1 MKQVSDAYKL
11 SMRSML
17 RNRSYV
23 KVTFSNVDTTAA
35 TDGTWES
42 NGAQSY
48 SEFNTI
54 DYKYDYEDAYA
65 TMELNRWA
73 LDGSQMILASSTG
86 GTVQDGFTSTLVSD
100 ANGEFTTSATL
111 KREFAAPHTLVG
123 LTLTFD
129 SRANEW
135 PIEITVNFYL
145 NGETVKSKVLKADDA
160 KVVIDEHIA
169 SCDKIELIFGDMLP
183 YRRPRLE
190 RVMYG
195 VEKTYM
201 NSDIISTK
209 QSHDVDPLTRRL
221 PKETMQFKILDYEHN
236 YDPDNPTGIYSYV
249 DKNSPVSIS
258 FGYELPNGEIE
269 WVKDDKY
276 VLNSKPSVAKS
287 QATFSGT
294 GLIGSLTGS
303 FYKSKL
309 GEKNFYDMAEE
320 VLLDANLMLTERGE
334 NPWVID
340 PALKQMKTTAALPI
354 DTHMNCLQLI
364 AHACRSRLFTDDDNV
379 IHIKPFGVT
388 ISGIYRGTWSDNGHM
403 WLSEW
408 DSVDKGNKNDS
419 TYITLEL
426 NRWALNGSDAQQILE
441 DEDSAAGKGFISQ
454 SMTDGNGDYST
465 APVFTK
471 VFDVSHDLPILTF
484 DFDSP
489 VSECPSSIQV
499 KYYNGNTLLDTQT
512 VTGITSSRFSVN
524 SSLAIDCTKFEVTVL
539 SGLPYRRARVSK
551 VYYRETDY
559 TLDFTT
565 ISEDSQTLSK
575 IDQLKN
581 VTVAKYAYTAS
592 DSDSTLYEGTTAET
606 ELHVEFSDLA
616 TDVQIAVTGGTLVSS
631 DIYARAADL
640 VLSSGTKTVTIT
652 GKTLSENSVVVSYPV
667 NLDGETDEEKNSLIT
682 NDEMSVALA
691 EHVKKYLQMRNT
703 YDVTY
708 RGNPELEV
716 GDIIGLQTKYTDELD
731 ALVLVDEITFNGSLS
746 GKVKVKALI

>member
-23 KVTFSNVDTTAA
+23 KVTFSNVDTTAV
-35 TDGTWES
+35 TDGTWAS

-48 SEFNTI
+48 SEFDTI

-73 LDGSQMILASSTG
+73 LDGSQVILASSTD
-86 GTVQDGFTSTLVSD
+86 GTVQDGFTSTLMSD
-100 ANGEFTTSATL
+100 ASGELATSAILTREFTD
-111 KREFAAPHTLVG
+111 PHTLVG

-129 SRANEW
+129 SRAKEW

-145 NGETVKSKVLKADDA
+145 NGETVKSKVASADDA

-201 NSDIISTK
+201 NSDIVSTK

-276 VLNSKPSVAKS
+276 ILNSKPSVAKS

-294 GLIGSLTGS
+294 GLIGSLTDS

-320 VLLDANLMLTERGE
+320 VLLDADLTLTERGK

-403 WLSEW
+403 WFSEW
-408 DSVDKGNKNDS
+408 NSADKGNESDS

-426 NRWALNGSDAQQILE
+426 NRWALDGSDSQKLLE
-441 DEDSAAGKGFISQ
+441 DEDSALGKGFISQ
-454 SMTDGNGDYST
+454 SMTDGNGDYGT
-465 APVFTK
+465 VPVFTK
-471 VFDVSHDLPILTF
+471 VFDVSHDLSILTF

-489 VSECPSSIQV
+489 VGECPSSIQI
-499 KYYNGNTLLDTQT
+499 KYYSGDTLFDTKT
-512 VTGITSSRFSVN
+512 VTNITSSKLSVN
-524 SSLAIDCTKFEVTVL
+524 NSLTIDCTKLEVTVL
-539 SGLPYRRARVSK
+539 NGLPYRRARVSK
-551 VYYRETDY
+551 VRYRETDY

-592 DSDSTLYEGTTAET
+592 NSDSTLYEGTTAET
-606 ELHVEFSDLA
+606 NLHVEFSGLA

-667 NLDGETDEEKNSLIT
+667 NLDGETDEEKNPLIT
-682 NDEMSVALA
+682 NDDMCAALA
-691 EHVKKYLQMRNT
+691 EHVKKYLTMRNT
-703 YDVTY
+703 YDATY

-716 GDIIGLQTKYTDELD
+716 GDIIGLQTMYTGEMN

>member
-35 TDGTWES
+35 ADGTWAS

-48 SEFNTI
+48 SEFDTI

-65 TMELNRWA
+65 TMEFNRWA
-73 LDGSQMILASSTG
+73 LDGSQVILASSAG
-86 GTVQDGFTSTLVSD
+86 GTVQDGFTSTLMSD

-111 KREFAAPHTLVG
+111 TREFTDPHTLVG

-129 SRANEW
+129 SRAKEW

-145 NGETVKSKVLKADDA
+145 NGETVKSKVVNADDA

-221 PKETMQFKILDYEHN
+221 PQETMQFKILDYEHN

-258 FGYELPNGEIE
+258 FGYELPDGEIE

-320 VLLDANLMLTERGE
+320 VLLDADLTLTESGIR
-334 NPWVID
+334 PWVID
-340 PALKQMKTTAALPI
+340 PTLKQMKTTAALPI

-408 DSVDKGNKNDS
+408 DSVDKGNKSDS

-426 NRWALNGSDAQQILE
+426 NRWALDGSDSQKLLE
-441 DEDSAAGKGFISQ
+441 DEDSALGKGFISQ
-454 SMTDGNGDYST
+454 SMTDGYGDYDT

-471 VFDVSHDLPILTF
+471 VFDVSHDLPMLTF
-484 DFDSP
+484 DFDTP
-489 VSECPSSIQV
+489 VGECPSSIQV
-499 KYYNGNTLLDTQT
+499 KYYSGDTLLDTKT
-512 VTGITSSRFSVN
+512 VTGITTSKLTVS
-524 SSLAIDCTKFEVTVL
+524 SSLAIDCTKFEITAL
-539 SGLPYRRARVSK
+539 SGLPYRRMRVSK

-592 DSDSTLYEGTTAET
+592 DSNSTLYEGTTAET
-606 ELHVEFSDLA
+606 NLHVEFSGLA

-640 VLSSGTKTVTIT
+640 VLSSGTKAVTIT

-667 NLDGETDEEKNSLIT
+667 NLDGETDEEKNPLIT